1 MRQIFVHDL
10 RIIGRTAPSHAS
22 NFDVD
27 QTTPLSYFVTRTL
40 TEAAIYNDDVQLI
53 ILAHGYECQDSRG
66 GGYGVQ
72 FCRED
77 LQLDTIGQLTPL
89 HGHIHGGIVLL
100 SCAVAHIGQPGGRG
114 DGNMLCSRIAQ
125 ITGTCVTGST
135 MSQPYRWLGGSRLQK
150 PFAVPHGWRGT
161 VLTYGPSGAVDLVQK
176 YPVR

>member
-10 RIIGRTAPSHAS
+10 RVMGRTAPSHAS

-40 TEAAIYNDDVQLI
+40 SEAAIYNDDVQLI
-53 ILAHGYECQDSRG
+53 IFAHGYEYHDARG

-77 LQLDTIGQLTPL
+77 LQLNTIGQLTPL
-89 HGHIHGGIVLL
+89 RGHIHGGIVLL

-114 DGNMLCSRIAQ
+114 DGNILCSRIAQ
-125 ITGTCVTGST
+125 VTGTCVTGST
-135 MSQPYRWLGGSRLQK
+135 MSQTYTQIGGSRLQK
-150 PFAVPHGWRGT
+150 AFAVPDAWRGT
-161 VLTYGPSGAVDLVQK
+161 VLTYGPTGAVELIQK
-176 YPVR
+176 HRV